1 VSAAP
6 GEGAASAERRRAA
19 LRLVWLA
26 LTVGTLFSL
35 VALTGGLSSER
46 LRDALDGL
54 GWVGPLVFVAVSAAL
69 TVACVP
75 GPLLAGAS
83 GLLFGTALGTPTAI
97 VAATLGASLAFSIS
111 RRFGASAVDELSG
124 RRLQAIQDWIAQRG
138 FLAVL
143 YARILPAMPYS
154 LVNYAAGL
162 TRVPLLV
169 FAAATAIGCAPRAF
183 AYAALGGSLDDLGS
197 PEAIV
202 ALCVLVGMALL
213 GLLIAWRQ
221 ELRRPGSGT
230 ARSSRDDRSAA
241 PR

>member
-1 VSAAP
+1 MSP
-6 GEGAASAERRRAA
+6 RERRRAA
-19 LRLVWLA
+19 LRLAWLA
-26 LTVGTLFSL
+26 LTVGTLFAL

-46 LRDALDGL
+46 LRDDLDGL
-54 GWVGPLVFVAVSAAL
+54 GSVGPLVFVAVSSLL

-75 GPLLAGAS
+75 GPLLAGAA

-111 RRFGASAVDELSG
+111 RRVGARAVDDLSG
-124 RRLQAIQDWIAQRG
+124 RRLQALQDWIAARG
-138 FLAVL
+138 FVAVL

-197 PEAIV
+197 PEAII
-202 ALCVLVGMALL
+202 ALCVLVGMALG
-213 GLLIAWRQ
+213 GLVLAARQ
-221 ELRRPGSGT
+221 GLRRPGSGRAT
-230 ARSSRDDRSAA
+230 SSPAGRSAA
-241 PR
+241 PP

>member
-1 VSAAP
+1 VSGAPAGAAP
-6 GEGAASAERRRAA
+6 DEAAARVDRRRAT
-19 LRLVWLA
+19 LRLLWLA
-26 LTVGTLFSL
+26 LTVGTLFAL

-46 LRDALDGL
+46 LRDDLDGL
-54 GWVGPLVFVAVSAAL
+54 GWAGPLVFVVVSSAL
-69 TVACVP
+69 TVVCVP

-97 VAATLGASLAFSIS
+97 VAATLGAGLAFSVS
-111 RRFGASAVDELSG
+111 RRFGARAVDELSG
-124 RRLQAIQDWIAQRG
+124 RRLRAIQDWIAQRG

-143 YARILPAMPYS
+143 YARILPAVPYS

-202 ALCVLVGMALL
+202 ALCVLVGMALA
-213 GLLIAWRQ
+213 GLVIAWRQ
-221 ELRRPGSGT
+221 ELGRRPTT
-230 ARSSRDDRSAA
+230 ARALRDG
-241 PR
+241 

>member
-1 VSAAP
+1 MSAD
-6 GEGAASAERRRAA
+6 GAAAAARRRAA
-19 LRLVWLA
+19 LRLAWLV
-26 LTVGTLFSL
+26 LTVGTLFSI

-46 LRDALDGL
+46 LRDALDDL
-54 GWVGPLVFVAVSAAL
+54 GWYGPLVFVAISSLL

-83 GLLFGTALGTPTAI
+83 GLLFSTALGTPTAI
-97 VAATLGASLAFSIS
+97 VAATVGASLAFSIS
-111 RRFGASAVDELSG
+111 RRFGARSVDELSG
-124 RRLQAIQDWIAQRG
+124 RRLRALQDWIAARG

-162 TRVPLLV
+162 TRVPLVV
-169 FAAATAIGCAPRAF
+169 FAAATALGCAPRAF

-202 ALCVLVGMALL
+202 ALCVLVGMAAA

-221 ELRRPGSGT
+221 ELRRSGSGRAT
-230 ARSSRDDRSAA
+230 SSPGGRSEAL
-241 PR
+241 P

>member
-1 VSAAP
+1 MSAD
-6 GEGAASAERRRAA
+6 GAAAAARRRAT
-19 LRLVWLA
+19 LRLAWLA
-26 LTVGTLFSL
+26 LTVGTLFGI
-35 VALTGGLSSER
+35 VALSGGLSAER
-46 LRDALDGL
+46 LHEALDDL
-54 GWVGPLVFVAVSAAL
+54 GWYGPLVFVLVSSAL

-97 VAATLGASLAFSIS
+97 VAATVGASLAFSIS
-111 RRFGASAVDELSG
+111 RRVGARAVDDLSG
-124 RRLQAIQDWIAQRG
+124 RRLTVLQDWIAQRG

-162 TRVPLLV
+162 TRVPLAV

-202 ALCVLVGMALL
+202 ALCVLVGMAAAGALL
-213 GLLIAWRQ
+213 AWRQ
-221 ELRRPGSGT
+221 GLRRPGSGT
-230 ARSSRDDRSAA
+230 ATSSPAGRSEAR
-241 PR
+241 P